1 MNESDKTDN
10 FLRKDKKL
18 LSSDSLDYAIKNL
31 SRPRFLGSI
40 HLKNNA
46 NPSFKHIENL
56 IDKDLNL
63 KMTKSLRNTI
73 LNPVT
78 KTLIILAIIFNIFWF
93 LLVYL
98 I

>member
-40 HLKNNA
+40 HLKNA
-46 NPSFKHIENL
+46 VNPSFNPIEHFV
-56 IDKDLNL
+56 DKALDLRL
-63 KMTKSLRNTI
+63 TKSLKSTI
-73 LNPVT
+73 LNPIT
-78 KTLIILAIIFNIFWF
+78 KTLIILAILFNIFWF